1 MLPFTVNRAVIKGH
15 EPTIII
21 LQYFAIA
28 GVRREHAYSLKSAVL
43 KVQNYNAVLTLSH
56 LYQTADAILTLDNDS
71 LHQICAR
78 LMNIK
83 NVSFRF
89 EACLQ
94 SNVGTDLKPISNVRL
109 CSGRCGLHSDRC
121 GLHSGRCNCCRD
133 INAVVAQKMASVLQP
148 CFARGEGRINRNH
161 VGE

>member
-1 MLPFTVNRAVIKGH
+1 MLWTQVLQDIELCYPSLYREFVIKGH
-15 EPTIII
+15 EQTIII
-21 LQYFAIA
+21 LQYVAIA
-28 GVRREHAYSLKSAVL
+28 GVRREHACSLKSTVL

-71 LHQICAR
+71 LHQICSR

-109 CSGRCGLHSDRC
+109 CSDCCL
-121 GLHSGRCNCCRD
+121 LYSGRCNFWMQRY
-133 INAVVAQKMASVLQP
+133 
-148 CFARGEGRINRNH
+148 
-161 VGE
+161 